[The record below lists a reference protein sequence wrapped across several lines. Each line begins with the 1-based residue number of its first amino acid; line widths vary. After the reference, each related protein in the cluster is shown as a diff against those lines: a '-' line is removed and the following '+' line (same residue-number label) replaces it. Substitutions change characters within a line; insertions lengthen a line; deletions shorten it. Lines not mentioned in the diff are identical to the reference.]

1 MAKKN
6 PQFQKKL
13 IEKRD
18 IAEISVIFIFRMK
31 KLSRKW
37 SENLKR
43 IFLFPIVIHILVQT
57 IFLII

>member
-1 MAKKN
+1 MAKKIHN
-6 PQFQKKL
+6 LKKL
-13 IEKRD
+13 IEKKD

-57 IFLII
+57 MFLII